1 MSVKD
6 LFERLRAA
14 LEVAEVPYM
23 VVGSFASSVHGL
35 PRATRDVDIVIAPT
49 REQLLRLVEQLPDR
63 QYYADR
69 EQALDAL
76 KHRSQFNIVDFAS
89 GWKVDFIIP
98 RLTDLTESQ
107 FGRRRV
113 IDLSGVPVYVASPED
128 VVISKLA
135 WSKEGGSGRQLED
148 VASIITAQ
156 GEALD
161 RAYIERWVG
170 ELELDTQWAEALAL
184 AP

>member
-1 MSVKD
+1 MKD
-6 LFERLRAA
+6 LFERLRTA
-14 LEVAEVPYM
+14 LDAAEVPYM

-49 REQLLRLVEQLPDR
+49 REQLLRLIGQLPDTS
-63 QYYADR
+63 YYADR

-76 KHRSQFNIVDFAS
+76 KYRSQFNIVDFVS

-98 RLTDLTESQ
+98 RLTEFTESQ
-107 FGRRRV
+107 FDRRRV
-113 IDLSGVPVYVASPED
+113 IEISGVPVYVASPED
-128 VVISKLA
+128 VVIAKLA

-156 GEALD
+156 ADHLD
-161 RAYIERWVG
+161 RRYIERWVR
-170 ELELDTQWAEALAL
+170 ELKLDPEWRSALAL
-184 AP
+184 CG